1 MIQFLGTDKCAICSG
16 EILIASV
23 DGRVTYTHNG
33 FCYVSRNV
41 LAREC
46 SDRQRINSVLR
57 R

>member
-1 MIQFLGTDKCAICSG
+1 MIRFLGTDKCAICSG

-23 DGRVTYTHNG
+23 DDRVTYTHNG
-33 FCYVSRNV
+33 FCYVSRNA

-46 SDRQRINSVLR
+46 SDRQKINSVLR